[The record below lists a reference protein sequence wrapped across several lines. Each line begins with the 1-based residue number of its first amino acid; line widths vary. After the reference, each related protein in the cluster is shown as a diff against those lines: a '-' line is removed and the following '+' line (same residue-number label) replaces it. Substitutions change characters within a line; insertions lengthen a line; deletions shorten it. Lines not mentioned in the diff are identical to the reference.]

1 MKNKM
6 NFFVAQEDTDI
17 YNVFSYDDFDENG
30 DYLLHDNE
38 EGYNLKDFDIVYE
51 SMNFDDCNDW
61 IDDKLGYTD

>member
-38 EGYNLKDFDIVYE
+38 EGYNLNDFDIVYE
-51 SMNFDDCNDW
+51 SMNFDDCYEW
-61 IDDKLGYTD
+61 IENKLGYTD

>member
-30 DYLLHDNE
+30 DYLLQDNE
-38 EGYNLKDFDIVYE
+38 DGYNLNDFDIVYE
-51 SMNFDDCNDW
+51 SMNFDDCYEW
-61 IDDKLGYTD
+61 IDCQMNLN

>member
-38 EGYNLKDFDIVYE
+38 EGYNLNDFDIVYE
-51 SMNFDDCNDW
+51 SMNFDDCNEW